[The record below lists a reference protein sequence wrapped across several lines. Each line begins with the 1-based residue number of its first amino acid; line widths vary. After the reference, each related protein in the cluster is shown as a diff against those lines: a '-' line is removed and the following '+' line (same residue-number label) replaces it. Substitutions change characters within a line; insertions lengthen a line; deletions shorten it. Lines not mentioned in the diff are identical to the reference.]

1 MLWIARLDFWPRSQ
15 TRNRPPQ
22 SDRTAVMDLADRL
35 TGCRSI
41 GGRASFDR
49 RPVNFL
55 TEVLFG
61 GNQRTRLTNLKFLF
75 WGNQKYL
82 RLRVAAFDSFC
93 YPMRAYST
101 QYSLAVCF
109 GFFLPFF
116 HLTFSHFLS
125 FFVANFL
132 SFLDRLA
139 RVGLDLYAGGSW
151 VTRQLYVPHRA
162 RHFSISAT
170 QGSTYGSGSAVQVGR
185 QPLREGFLC
194 AFRSAVPPLT
204 QAGFAEGCVS
214 ERTSCGHISA
224 PVARAFCSVKKEKRK
239 GSRHKAAH
247 TQNQST

>member
-1 MLWIARLDFWPRSQ
+1 MLP
-15 TRNRPPQ
+15 NE
-22 SDRTAVMDLADRL
+22 
-35 TGCRSI
+35 G
-41 GGRASFDR
+41 
-49 RPVNFL
+49 
-55 TEVLFG
+55 LFYS
-61 GNQRTRLTNLKFLF
+61 TFFSSLF
-75 WGNQKYL
+75 WI
-82 RLRVAAFDSFC
+82 
-93 YPMRAYST
+93 
-101 QYSLAVCF
+101 
-109 GFFLPFF
+109 FLPFF

-247 TQNQST
+247 TQTEST